1 MLTILTTLL
10 ALALSPAHAL
20 ARSGLTPAGLT
31 EDAIYRGTRVGADGQ
46 TWKSAI
52 QLYFNG
58 YACSG
63 VFIRRDVILTA
74 AHCEIQRGAEV
85 TVKYF
90 RANDPA
96 QAEHQ
101 YLSASDYKTYAHPSY
116 SGAPY
121 FENDYRVIVLTGG
134 NEIRDG
140 FAPVGFIT
148 SDYGSAVDPG
158 GTVYIVGAGTTGNDV
173 SADRLSFAKGRIDYY
188 GNGSRMMISV
198 NPGQGVCQGDSG
210 GPVYVSAG
218 GGLVLAGI
226 TSSTSNLHGISRGC
240 GTAHEA
246 GLMSADVTEWIRSKA
261 DEARAD

>member
-1 MLTILTTLL
+1 MLALLL
-10 ALALSPAHAL
+10 ALLSLTASPAPAHAGGL
-20 ARSGLTPAGLT
+20 ANSLS
-31 EDAIYRGTRVGADGQ
+31 EDAIFRGTRVGADGQ

-63 VFIRRDVILTA
+63 VFIQRDLILTA
-74 AHCEIQRGAEV
+74 AHCEIQRGAQL
-85 TVKYF
+85 TIKYF

-101 YLSASDYKTYAHPSY
+101 YLAASEYKTYAYPTY
-116 SGAPY
+116 SGAPSY
-121 FENDYRVIVLTGG
+121 EDDYRLIVLTGG

-148 SDYGSAVDPG
+148 SDYASAVDEG
-158 GTVYIVGAGTTGNDV
+158 GMVYIVGAGTTGNDV
-173 SADRLSFAKGRIDYY
+173 SADRLWFAKGRINYY
-188 GNGSRMMISV
+188 QNGSRMMIGV
-198 NPGQGVCQGDSG
+198 TPGQGVCQGDSG

-218 GGLVLAGI
+218 GSLVLAGI
-226 TSSTSNLHGISRGC
+226 TSSTSNIHGISRGC
-240 GTAHEA
+240 GDAHEA
-246 GLMSADVTEWIRSKA
+246 GLITAEVSEWLQRKA